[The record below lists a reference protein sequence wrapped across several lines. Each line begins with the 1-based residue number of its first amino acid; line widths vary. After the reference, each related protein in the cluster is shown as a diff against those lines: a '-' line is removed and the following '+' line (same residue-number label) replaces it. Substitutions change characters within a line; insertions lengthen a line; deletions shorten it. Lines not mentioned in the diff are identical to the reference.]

1 MKLVKIVT
9 TNSVYLRDLVLV
21 TNDINSLDYAH
32 NREIVFNGR
41 LEIVLD
47 NIKRSLYDIPSDIT
61 INDIAEVIHEA
72 IPDIIIPLYLLD
84 NILSILNIIKEE
96 LTAIVV
102 LEVVEPNTT
111 IYTSYLIN
119 EIIKI
124 RLYDISPMER
134 IKYDSR

>member
-21 TNDINSLDYAH
+21 ANDINSLDYAH
-32 NREIVFNGR
+32 NREIVINGL
-41 LEIVLD
+41 LEIVID
-47 NIKRSLYDIPSDIT
+47 NIKRSVYDIPSDIT

>member
-9 TNSVYLRDLVLV
+9 TNSVYLRDLILV

-32 NREIVFNGR
+32 NREIVINGL
-41 LEIVLD
+41 LEIVID
-47 NIKRSLYDIPSDIT
+47 NIKRSVYDIPSDIT

-111 IYTSYLIN
+111 I
-119 EIIKI
+119 
-124 RLYDISPMER
+124 
-134 IKYDSR
+134 